1 MTRLAG
7 KRNLPVE
14 YYILDVDSEGAIVG
28 YIGER
33 PVPGIVIDCLGHSYR
48 YAGLAPRC
56 LDGRLDVLSLKPGEW
71 IVQPGLLYVSEDPV
85 AVPEHEKRQSIWK
98 TVADSLTRRWL
109 RPRFRRS
116 ADEQHGVRR
125 A

>member
-7 KRNLPVE
+7 NRSLPVE
-14 YYILDVDSEGAIVG
+14 YYVLDVDSEGAVVG

-33 PVPGIVIDCLGHSYR
+33 PVPGTVVDRSGHSYR

-56 LDGRLDVLSLKPGEW
+56 LDGRLDVMSLQPGEW
-71 IVQPGLLYVSEDPV
+71 IVEPGLLYVSEDPV
-85 AVPEHEKRQSIWK
+85 EVPEHEKRQSIWK
-98 TVADSLTRRWL
+98 TVAKRFTQRWL
-109 RPRFRRS
+109 KPRFRQS
-116 ADEQHGVRR
+116 ADDEHGVRR